1 MSPELKPG
9 FSFVWSFV
17 VLERATVPYLFHD
30 VAFCRDMPQVLAT
43 GYMVGLRELACA
55 EGIMRQLDWPREQSV
70 GTQVS
75 FSHLAATPPGMILT
89 IKGEVSEVIGK
100 RVRFRVEA
108 WDGLDKISEGTH
120 ERAIISAEKITASV
134 ARKAARAAMNAATK
148 ASECATSTLS

>member
-9 FSFVWSFV
+9 LTFEWTYAVP
-17 VLERATVPYLFHD
+17 ERATVPNLFHD

-43 GYMVGLRELACA
+43 GYMVGLLELACA

-120 ERAIISAEKITASV
+120 ERAIISAEKFIASV
-134 ARKAARAAMNAATK
+134 AIKAARAAMNEANK
-148 ASECATSTLS
+148 ASE